1 MKNLIAIFVCMFVGV
16 GILNT
21 ANAYVNRPN
30 AVIAILDKASGKTHT
45 ITVPVESN
53 AKYEKLDF
61 IIRSCKQTDP
71 FQAENSYMF
80 IEIAT
85 NGEQIFGGWMNKNAP
100 GENPLQNADYDIWLV
115 RCE

>member
-1 MKNLIAIFVCMFVGV
+1 MKKLIAFLLSLFVFS
-16 GILNT
+16 T

-30 AVIAILDKASGKTHT
+30 AVISVLDKASGKTHT
-45 ITVPVESN
+45 VTVPVESN

-71 FQAENSYMF
+71 FQAENAYMF
-80 IEIAT
+80 IEITT
-85 NGEQIFGGWMNKNAP
+85 NGEKIFSGWMNKNAP

-115 RCE
+115 RCK